1 MGYLK
6 SLELIIAHI
15 FFQSVRELNKE
26 TAKYC
31 TLELG
36 LGSSGDCHLLREELK
51 KARHK
56 AFDLARLCKAKLVP
70 HLKG

>member
-1 MGYLK
+1 MCKAFALP
-6 SLELIIAHI
+6 
-15 FFQSVRELNKE
+15 FQSVRELNKE
-26 TAKYC
+26 TGKYC
-31 TLELG
+31 TLEVG